1 MIAVTRRYEIP
12 AAHVLAN
19 PKLSDTENDEIF
31 GKCANPAGHGHN
43 YGLEI
48 TVTGPV
54 DPERGQIVPPDLLDE
69 IFREAITE
77 RYSHTMLNATRGFE
91 DCVPTTEN
99 FAKVVFDAHLS
110 QQSAGHSRPCSRQN
124 IFGRR
129 CPKIDD
135 WNQQGDNTACVNQ
148 LSLS

>member
-99 FAKVVFDAHLS
+99 FAKVVFDELAPVVERR
-110 QQSAGHSRPCSRQN
+110 SRARLVRVRLTETPR
-124 IFGRR
+124 
-129 CPKIDD
+129 
-135 WNQQGDNTACVNQ
+135 NTFEYGEPI
-148 LSLS
+148 